1 MSAEGHAPSHDDGH
15 EHSEHAA
22 APPPDE
28 PESPTWLPL
37 LGGALFLLALFVYLV
52 TDSGTGEDTAQ
63 AEIAAEAAAPTPSD
77 TEDAEQ
83 GEEAADD
90 AQAEPRRARPAPSA
104 LAPMLQRLRP
114 SDAKTAEEAPARRR
128 ERAKE
133 APDAGRPRPTERK

>member
-63 AEIAAEAAAPTPSD
+63 AEIAAEAPAPTPSA
-77 TEDAEQ
+77 TEDAEH
-83 GEEAADD
+83 GGAAADD
-90 AQAEPRRARPAPSA
+90 AHAEPRRARPPPSA
-104 LAPMLQRLRP
+104 PAPTPPSLRQR
-114 SDAKTAEEAPARRR
+114 A
-128 ERAKE
+128 
-133 APDAGRPRPTERK
+133 